1 MVMKV
6 QRANIS
12 MAGSP
17 NNLPE
22 YTFYVIVSHWSGSWS
37 AFVDRTKM
45 KVYLQLRQSRAGE
58 VVEEV

>member
-22 YTFYVIVSHWSGSWS
+22 YTFYVIVSHWLGSWL
-37 AFVDRTKM
+37 ALVNRTKV
-45 KVYLQLRQSRAGE
+45 KVYLQLKQSRAE